1 MKKEFSFVLDEEHI
15 GKRLDVVLTSLT
27 GINRSNLKNHLTKLL
42 LNGKAVKLSF
52 LKTAVGDKVDL
63 EVEWVEE
70 NIEPEDIPLDIVYE
84 DENYIVIN
92 KPCGM
97 VVHPA
102 KGNYTGTLVHAL
114 WGLDKIRLEKKDTED
129 LNKLKLRAGIVHRL
143 DKDTSGLIIV
153 ARHREAQEY
162 LSKLFREH
170 KIKKIYSA
178 VLKGKLLPF
187 HQTVITQIGRNPHN
201 RKKMAVVERGGKSS
215 HSVFHVVRHVGNYSF
230 VKVRIYTGRT
240 HQIRIHSAHLGC
252 PVLGD
257 PIYARSD
264 NKYPDIQL
272 CLAATKLSFFDKYSN
287 KQLTFKIKPPR
298 FMGQIKKI

>member
-1 MKKEFSFVLDEEHI
+1 MKKNFTFVLDEENI
-15 GKRLDVVLTSLT
+15 GKRLDVVLAALT

-42 LNGKAVKLSF
+42 LNGKTVKLSF
-52 LKTAVGDKVDL
+52 SKTAVGDKVDL
-63 EVEWVEE
+63 EVEWIEE
-70 NIEPEDIPLDIVYE
+70 EIEPENIPLDIVYE
-84 DENYIVIN
+84 DENYIVVN

-114 WGLDKIRLEKKDTED
+114 WGLDKIRLKKEDTED

-153 ARHREAQEY
+153 ARHRDSQEY
-162 LSKLFREH
+162 LSKLFHDH

-178 VLKGKLLPF
+178 VLKGKLLPY
-187 HQTVITQIGRNPHN
+187 HQTVINQIGRNPYN
-201 RKKMAVVERGGKSS
+201 RKKMAVVERGGKYS
-215 HSVFHVVRHVGNYSF
+215 HSIFHVVRHVGNYSF
-230 VKVRIYTGRT
+230 VKVRICTGRT
-240 HQIRIHSAHLGC
+240 HQIRVHAAYLGC

-257 PIYARSD
+257 PLYARSD
-264 NKYPDIQL
+264 SKYPDIQL

-298 FMGQIKKI
+298 FMGQVK

>member
-1 MKKEFSFVLDEEHI
+1 MKKSFAFILDEEHV
-15 GKRLDVVLTSLT
+15 GKRLDAVLAALT
-27 GINRSNLKNHLTKLL
+27 GINRSNLKNHLTKLF
-42 LNGKAVKLSF
+42 LNGKVVKLSF
-52 LKTAVGDKVDL
+52 SKTVPGDKVDL
-63 EVEWVEE
+63 EVEWIEKK
-70 NIEPEDIPLDIVYE
+70 IEPENIPLDIVYE
-84 DENYIVIN
+84 DENYIVVN

-114 WGLDKIRLEKKDTED
+114 WGLDKIRLEKKDTENID
-129 LNKLKLRAGIVHRL
+129 ELKLRAGIVHRL

-153 ARHREAQEY
+153 ARHRDSQEY
-162 LSKLFREH
+162 LSKLFHDR

-178 VLKGKLLPF
+178 VLKGRLLPYR
-187 HQTVITQIGRNPHN
+187 QTVINQIGRNPHN

-240 HQIRIHSAHLGC
+240 HQIRVHAAYLGC

-257 PIYARSD
+257 PLYARSD
-264 NKYPDIQL
+264 SKYPDIRL
-272 CLAATKLSFFDKYSN
+272 CLAATAFSFFDKYSN

-298 FMGQIKKI
+298 FMGQVKE

>member
-1 MKKEFSFVLDEEHI
+1 MKKSFAFILDEEHV
-15 GKRLDVVLTSLT
+15 GKRLDAVLAALT
-27 GINRSNLKNHLTKLL
+27 GINRSNLKNHLTKLF
-42 LNGKAVKLSF
+42 LNGKVVKLSF
-52 LKTAVGDKVDL
+52 SKTVPGDKVDL
-63 EVEWVEE
+63 EVEWIEE
-70 NIEPEDIPLDIVYE
+70 KIEPENIPLDIVYE
-84 DENYIVIN
+84 DENYIVVN

-114 WGLDKIRLEKKDTED
+114 WGLDKIRLEKKDTENID
-129 LNKLKLRAGIVHRL
+129 ELKLRAGIVHRL

-153 ARHREAQEY
+153 ARHRDSQEY
-162 LSKLFREH
+162 LSKLFHDR

-178 VLKGKLLPF
+178 VLKGRLLPYR
-187 HQTVITQIGRNPHN
+187 QTVINQIGRNPHN

-240 HQIRIHSAHLGC
+240 HQIRVHAAYLGC

-257 PIYARSD
+257 PLYARSD
-264 NKYPDIQL
+264 SKYPDIRL
-272 CLAATKLSFFDKYSN
+272 CLAATAFSFFDKYSN

-298 FMGQIKKI
+298 FMGQVKE

>member
-1 MKKEFSFVLDEEHI
+1 MKKNFTFILGEEHI
-15 GKRLDVVLTSLT
+15 GKRLDVVLAELT

-52 LKTAVGDKVDL
+52 SKTVVGDKVDF
-63 EVEWVEE
+63 EAEWIEQE
-70 NIEPEDIPLDIVYE
+70 IEPENIPLDIVYE

-114 WGLDKIRLEKKDTED
+114 WGLDKIRLKKEDTED

-153 ARHREAQEY
+153 ARHRDSQEY
-162 LSKLFREH
+162 LSKLFHDH

-178 VLKGKLLPF
+178 VLKGKLLPY
-187 HQTVITQIGRNPHN
+187 HQTVINQIGRNPHN
-201 RKKMAVVERGGKSS
+201 RKKMAVVERGGKNSQS
-215 HSVFHVVRHVGNYSF
+215 IFHVVRHVDNYSF
-230 VKVRIYTGRT
+230 VKVRICTGRT
-240 HQIRIHSAHLGC
+240 HQIRVHAAYLGC

-257 PIYARSD
+257 PLYARSD
-264 NKYPDIQL
+264 SKYPDIRL

-298 FMGQIKKI
+298 FIN

>member
-1 MKKEFSFVLDEEHI
+1 MKKEFFFVLEEEHI
-15 GKRLDVVLTSLT
+15 GKRLDVVLSSLT
-27 GINRSNLKNHLTKLL
+27 GINRSNLKNHLTKLM
-42 LNGKAVKLSF
+42 LNGKNVKLSF
-52 LKTAVGDKVDL
+52 SKTAIGDKAEL

-70 NIEPEDIPLDIVYE
+70 NIEPENIPLDIIYE
-84 DENYIVIN
+84 DDNYIVIN

-114 WGLDKIRLEKKDTED
+114 WGLDKIRLEKKDTEN

-153 ARHREAQEY
+153 ARHRDAHEY
-162 LSKLFREH
+162 LSRLFHDH
-170 KIKKIYSA
+170 KVKKIYSA

-187 HQTVITQIGRNPHN
+187 EQTVLTQIGRNPHN
-201 RKKMAVVERGGKSS
+201 RKKMTVLERGGKIS
-215 HSVFHVVRHVGNYSF
+215 HSVFHVVRHSGNYSF

-240 HQIRIHSAHLGC
+240 HQIRVHAAHLRC
-252 PVLGD
+252 PILGD
-257 PIYARSD
+257 ALYSRKDS
-264 NKYPDIQL
+264 KYPDMQL

-298 FMGQIKKI
+298 FMGKIK